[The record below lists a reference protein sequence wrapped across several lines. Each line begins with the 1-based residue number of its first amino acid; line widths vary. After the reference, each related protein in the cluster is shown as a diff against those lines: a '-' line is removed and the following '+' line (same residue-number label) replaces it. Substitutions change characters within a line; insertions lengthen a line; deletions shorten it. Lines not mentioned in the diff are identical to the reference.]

1 MQLRVLIAE
10 DDPNTR
16 AALAEVL
23 CRDGHT
29 VTVAADGKQAL
40 FYLDRQTFDL
50 ACLDVMMPGVSGY
63 DLCRHIRTRD
73 AAMPI
78 LFVTAKG
85 EEIDKVV
92 GLELG
97 ADDYIVKPFGVQ
109 EVLARIRAITRRC
122 IQRPQADGGA
132 FSINGDDFQMGDLR
146 ILPKSLRAIREA
158 QTIELTPRELK
169 LLQILWCKR
178 GQVVSRAELGRAGWE
193 QGNMPGSRTLDQT
206 ISQLR
211 KRIEIDPHT
220 PRIIQTVYGVGYR
233 HDEKP
238 AKVSLDHR
246 GT

>member
-1 MQLRVLIAE
+1 VQLRVLIAE

-23 CRDGHT
+23 GGDGHR
-29 VTVAADGKQAL
+29 VTAAADGRHAL
-40 FYLDRQTFDL
+40 FYLDRQAFDL
-50 ACLDVMMPGVSGY
+50 ACLDVMMPGVNGY
-63 DLCRHIRTRD
+63 DLCRHIRTRN

-78 LFVTAKG
+78 LFITAKG

-109 EVLARIRAITRRC
+109 EVLARIRAIARRC
-122 IQRPQADGGA
+122 IQQPGADA
-132 FSINGDDFQMGDLR
+132 AASCINGDDFQMDDLR
-146 ILPKSLRAIREA
+146 ILPKSLRALRGD

-169 LLQILWCKR
+169 LLQILWRKC
-178 GQVVSRAELGRAGWE
+178 GQVVSRGELGRAGWE
-193 QGNMPGSRTLDQT
+193 QGNLPGSRTLDQT

-211 KRIEIDPHT
+211 KRIEVDPHC

-233 HDEKP
+233 YD
-238 AKVSLDHR
+238 
-246 GT
+246 G